1 MIKIKRD
8 KESKG
13 WWRIYL
19 PDVVLIFCR
28 RKYIGWHNRNQ
39 TEVLE

>member
-19 PDVVLIFCR
+19 PNVTHIFFKW
-28 RKYIGWHNRNQ
+28 KYIGWHNPNQ